1 MMQGRWEGN
10 VHYYDYSRDSIKRF
24 PNRDAFTVAEAWV
37 YSEDEQ
43 CSLGIVVLVDAKDL
57 KTKAATLEQAISA
70 GSDVRDR
77 LVQQHREEAR
87 SLKENQTF
95 LYSWDGRNIG

>member
-1 MMQGRWEGN
+1 MQGRWEGN
-10 VHYYDYSRDSIKRF
+10 VHYYDYTAGSIGRF

-43 CSLGIVVLVDAKDL
+43 YSLWIVVLVDGKDL
-57 KTKAATLEQAISA
+57 KTNAVTLEQAISK
-70 GSDVRDR
+70 GSVLRDR

-87 SLKENQTF
+87 SLKENRTL
-95 LYSWDGRNIG
+95 LYTWNERKFG